1 MIYHKFSHGTAF
13 YTLNGKNVNVMS
25 EWNVNHNTFQWFT
38 IGILSKYTK
47 NVNIQIYTQE
57 MKCFLT
63 SNKVSKISEMFTA
76 SSGFVWGQT
85 KTLNFLLNSATC

>member
-1 MIYHKFSHGTAF
+1 MVRCCY
-13 YTLNGKNVNVMS
+13 
-25 EWNVNHNTFQWFT
+25 WNVNHITFQWFT

-63 SNKVSKISEMFTA
+63 SNKVRKISEMFTA
-76 SSGFVWGQT
+76 SSGLVCCQKLSLGY
-85 KTLNFLLNSATC
+85 NVDFLLNPMV